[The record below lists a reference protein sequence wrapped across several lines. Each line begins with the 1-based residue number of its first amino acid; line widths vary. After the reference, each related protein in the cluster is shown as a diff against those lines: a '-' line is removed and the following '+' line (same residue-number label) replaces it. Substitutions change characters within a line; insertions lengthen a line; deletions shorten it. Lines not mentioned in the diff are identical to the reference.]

1 MRRIFET
8 ARNNPLF
15 QGMAFGDFEQVLNC
29 LSAKS
34 AAYAKG
40 DAVLLSGGTVDF
52 VGLVLSG
59 SVQVIKEDVN
69 GRIGILTELGVS
81 ELFGEV
87 FACAGIAQS
96 PVTVLAAEN
105 TEILRMDYRKIIT
118 SCTSACPFH
127 AKLIEN
133 MLRLIARKSLMLNQK
148 IEILSKRTT
157 REKLL
162 AFLTCK
168 QGRRKHSPSPT
179 TGKSW
184 RTTCVWIAAQCQTSF
199 VKCGMRGFFG
209 STKTLL
215 KCCKSGLQNGETA
228 YAFTPRHEKTR
239 RSPSRRGINK

>member
-162 AFLTCK
+162 AFFDMQRGTAKTFTIPYNREELAHYLCVDRSAMSNELCK
-168 QGRRKHSPSPT
+168 
-179 TGKSW
+179 
-184 RTTCVWIAAQCQTSF
+184 
-199 VKCGMRGFFG
+199 MRDEGILRFH
-209 STKTLL
+209 K
-215 KCCKSGLQNGETA
+215 N
-228 YAFTPRHEKTR
+228 AFEML
-239 RSPSRRGINK
+239 